1 MKTVC
6 FFIVILSDAS
16 NAFAAPK
23 QQSFKPC
30 DLIWIALQSA
40 KKMVAM
46 IPDLRRKRVSYVYRS
61 AMPTVQRQ
69 QPPNRKIP
77 IGRLLGTRK
86 HREIQPAGNGLH
98 CFSHWSGN
106 SSKISA
112 EKATLKSIPAT
123 LKVGNCA
130 HNIAGWS
137 GLWYIRSNPTFIGAT
152 ETGLKDTKLN
162 AGRSGRLP
170 QAFIAHLPWNVC
182 YWSWGR
188 HWDSCLILKAEKY
201 IYKLSEYIYIIY
213 I

>member
-1 MKTVC
+1 MP
-6 FFIVILSDAS
+6 LRHRNS
-16 NAFAAPK
+16 NHSNPVTWFESPFN
-23 QQSFKPC
+23 QQ
-30 DLIWIALQSA
+30 

-69 QPPNRKIP
+69 KPPNRKIP

-112 EKATLKSIPAT
+112 EKETLKSIPAT

-130 HNIAGWS
+130 HARVVWS
-137 GLWYIRSNPTFIGAT
+137 LVYQVKSNVHRCNWDRFEGYCWMP
-152 ETGLKDTKLN
+152 DW
-162 AGRSGRLP
+162 GRLP

-182 YWSWGR
+182 YWSCGR

-201 IYKLSEYIYIIY
+201 LRFGWK
-213 I
+213 